1 VPFLNETNVGAG
13 LPVIATL
20 QGLVESGDKVDRIEA
35 VISGSLSYIFNN
47 FNGDRSFQDLVTEAR
62 ELGYTE
68 PDPREDL
75 SGNDIK
81 RKIIILARV
90 AGFRIEPEEVEV
102 EALLP
107 ESCMAAP
114 DVESFFVELEKEAE
128 HFRKLIADANDAN
141 ARLRYIASYEG
152 GKAKV
157 SLQMV
162 KDDSPFYNL
171 ASTDNMI
178 VIFSDRYKT
187 RPLTVAGP
195 GAGAGVTAAG
205 VFAEL
210 IQLGNRNHG

>member
-20 QGLVESGDKVDRIEA
+20 RQLVDSGDKIHRIEA

-47 FNGDRSFQDLVTEAR
+47 FNSKTSFQSLVTDAR
-62 ELGYTE
+62 EKGYTE

-75 SGNDIK
+75 TGNDRK
-81 RKIIILARV
+81 RKIIILTRV
-90 AGFRIEPEEVEV
+90 SGFDIEPEEVEV

-128 HFRKLIADANDAN
+128 HFKNLIDEADKEG
-141 ARLRYIASYEG
+141 ARLRYIASYEDG
-152 GKAKV
+152 QAKV
-157 SLQMV
+157 NLQKV
-162 KDDSPFYNL
+162 RDDSPFYNL

-178 VIFSDRYKT
+178 VVYTDRYQV

-195 GAGAGVTAAG
+195 GAGADVTAAG

-210 IQLGNRNHG
+210 IQLGNRNNG

>member
-1 VPFLNETNVGAG
+1 
-13 LPVIATL
+13 
-20 QGLVESGDKVDRIEA
+20 
-35 VISGSLSYIFNN
+35 
-47 FNGDRSFQDLVTEAR
+47 
-62 ELGYTE
+62 
-68 PDPREDL
+68 
-75 SGNDIK
+75 
-81 RKIIILARV
+81 
-90 AGFRIEPEEVEV
+90 
-102 EALLP
+102 
-107 ESCMAAP
+107 MAAP
-114 DVESFFVELEKEAE
+114 NVESFFVELEKEAE

-157 SLQMV
+157 DLQMV

-178 VIFSDRYKT
+178 VIYSDRYKT